1 MSGTDFDPGGAKSSG
16 QSLAP
21 AYRSYA
27 DRLKTNIKYNQR
39 LQRNILEISLEKQ
52 SSENVNDLSEAN
64 IKQLFD
70 TIGIDT
76 LNELEGYQIKFD
88 KISVWLKQGIKLD
101 KFCKEEKIRVSQ
113 GITTSYIKPAGRN
126 DVIVT
131 IV

>member
-1 MSGTDFDPGGAKSSG
+1 MSGTDFDPGGANTNG

-39 LQRNILEISLEKQ
+39 LQRNILEIILEKE
-52 SSENVNDLSEAN
+52 SSDIVSDLSE
-64 IKQLFD
+64 ISVKQLFE

-88 KISVWLKQGIKLD
+88 KISVWLKK
-101 KFCKEEKIRVSQ
+101 
-113 GITTSYIKPAGRN
+113 
-126 DVIVT
+126 
-131 IV
+131 